1 MKKKSELEYLLEEE
15 KKGNKQAL
23 FNLGFIYL
31 FGQKV
36 EKDEKKAV
44 AYFKKGANLGDGR
57 CMQALAM
64 CYKNGDGTN
73 KDEQQMLY
81 WLKRG
86 EKINDDGCIYQLGLY
101 QESMGNIDE
110 AKALMVKIYK
120 KNKDAKQWLKKHH
133 FIKFFRVV

>member
-15 KKGNKQAL
+15 KKGNPQAL

-64 CYKNGDGTN
+64 CYKNGDGTPV
-73 KDEQQMLY
+73 DEKQMLY

-86 EKINDDGCIYQLGLY
+86 QKINDDGCIYQLALY
-101 QESMGNIDE
+101 HEQQGHLDE
-110 AKALMVKIYK
+110 AKMLMVEIYK
-120 KNKDAKQWLKKHH
+120 KNKDAKKWLKDHH
-133 FIKFFRVV
+133 FLRFFKVV